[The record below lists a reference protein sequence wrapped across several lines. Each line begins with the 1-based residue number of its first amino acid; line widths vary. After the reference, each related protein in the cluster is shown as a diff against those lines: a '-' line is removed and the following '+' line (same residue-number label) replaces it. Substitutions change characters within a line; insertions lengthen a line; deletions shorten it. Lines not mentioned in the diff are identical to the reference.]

1 MVFVHNYNV
10 RMEFYQWS
18 VFFRQNFRYLRENF
32 VFKMTTKKYVD
43 FCIFPDFSNFSDY
56 LLEPRGMKEVM
67 LHVFLRNEYANQGT
81 DEPMQEDEPSLMSK
95 YLFLWQYNDKNVKN
109 NKYIYQ
115 SLDKKEIRG
124 NEPLG

>member
-95 YLFLWQYNDKNVKN
+95 YLFLWQYNDCFMIKMSKTINILKF
-109 NKYIYQ
+109 
-115 SLDKKEIRG
+115 G
-124 NEPLG
+124 